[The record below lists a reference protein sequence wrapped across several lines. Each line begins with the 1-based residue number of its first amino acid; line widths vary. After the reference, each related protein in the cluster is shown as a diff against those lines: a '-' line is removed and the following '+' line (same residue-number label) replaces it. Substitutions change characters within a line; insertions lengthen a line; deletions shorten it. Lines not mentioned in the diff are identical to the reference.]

1 MQHQST
7 VSDDVQQRDD
17 LATMV
22 QEHRGAL
29 FGFALKL
36 SRNPQIATDICQQTW
51 LKLLE
56 IRRRGECPVLEGPGV
71 QAYLLKVAR
80 NVYIDEYVRSHN
92 VCRVDCRDHQDL
104 ERIVGAG
111 ADSAG
116 VEQAVE
122 KAQMRALLVAAL
134 ENLPAP
140 QKQVL
145 SLWASGVTPTAL
157 ARRARVPRDTILSR
171 KKYGVAKLRRALLA
185 RGLTAELATA
195 G

>member
-1 MQHQST
+1 MGHQATGST
-7 VSDDVQQRDD
+7 DVRHRDDVE
-17 LATMV
+17 TMV

-56 IRRRGECPVLEGPGV
+56 MRRRGECPVLKGTGL

-104 ERIVGAG
+104 DRTVGAG
-111 ADSAG
+111 ADSSG
-116 VEQAVE
+116 VEQVVE

-140 QKQVL
+140 QRQVL

-157 ARRARVPRDTILSR
+157 ARSARVPRDTILSR

-185 RGLTAELATA
+185 CGLTPDLVRA